1 MRLVTWNVNSL
12 TARLPRVTE
21 WIAAH
26 QPDVLCL
33 QETKQADG
41 RFPFEVFAG
50 LGYEAAH
57 HGDGRWNG
65 VALISRLGLVD
76 VVRGFGSPEDDH
88 GTRCVAGT
96 CGGVRVH
103 SVYVPNGRSLDNEFY
118 GIKLAWLA
126 RLRSMLDE
134 TCAPG
139 DSVAVCGDFNV
150 APDDGDVWDPA
161 HFVGMT
167 HVSEPERQ
175 ALRQVEAWGLEDVFR
190 RFNDPGVFSW
200 WDYRGGDFHQGRG
213 MRIDLLLVS
222 EDLAVRATGAFVDR
236 EARKGE
242 KPSDH
247 APVVVDLANP

>member
-21 WIAAH
+21 WITEH

-33 QETKQADG
+33 QETKQTDAK
-41 RFPFEVFAG
+41 FPSAAFSG
-50 LGYEAAH
+50 LGYESVH

-65 VALISRLGLVD
+65 VALLSRVGLTD
-76 VVRGFGSPEDDH
+76 AARGFGALGEEY
-88 GTRCVAGT
+88 GCRIVAAT

-118 GIKLAWLA
+118 AYKLEWLA
-126 RLRSMLDE
+126 RLRTLLDE
-134 TCAPG
+134 TYRSG
-139 DSVAVCGDFNV
+139 DSVAVGGDFNV

-161 HFVGMT
+161 QFIGAT
-167 HVSEPERQ
+167 HVSEPERA
-175 ALRQVEAWGLEDVFR
+175 ALAHVQDWGLLDVFR
-190 RFNDPGVFSW
+190 QFNPPGVFSW

-213 MRIDLLLVS
+213 MRIDLMLVS
-222 EDLAVRATGAFVDR
+222 QDLAGRATGAFVDR
-236 EARKGE
+236 DARKGQ

-247 APVVVDLANP
+247 APVVIDIADA